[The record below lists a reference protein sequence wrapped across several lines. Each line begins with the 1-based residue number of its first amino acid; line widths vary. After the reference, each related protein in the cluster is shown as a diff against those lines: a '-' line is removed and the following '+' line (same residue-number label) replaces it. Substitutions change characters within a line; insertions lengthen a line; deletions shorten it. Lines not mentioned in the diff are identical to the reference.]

1 MKPQSRAYVIYF
13 ALFFNALTL
22 LHAQNQ
28 DPTLKTISGIV
39 SLEGTPLSNVNILI
53 IGTSSGTK
61 TNHKGYYELE
71 ASIGDTLQYSYV
83 GLKSIQ
89 VIIEDVT
96 NTLNITMREA
106 KNELDAAIVQVK
118 KRKHTIEELE
128 KRRDVNLQTPYG
140 NINPKTSGFSIR
152 HLQGENLNPGTT
164 SIIREIGIRTG
175 LRVRGTF
182 PNEALFIRNRPAT
195 FVVNGIEYK
204 DNPPVFDVNQISDIF
219 IVNQRNLVII
229 VTKSA
234 KHIKKIETEKI
245 AEKYRNQEFYNNDAL
260 PFDSFQRSTSVV
272 EKLKTYSTPEEAY
285 LFYKEQHS
293 LSPEATIDVATYF
306 NDTHPNTSYAKDI
319 LKTLRTK
326 YASHPEVLKATAYY
340 FQYFN
345 FRLEAIKTY
354 MHLLNL
360 RPNYGQSYRDLANAY
375 KENDNY
381 TKSWKIYKRFLSNH
395 YDKNNQEFI
404 DLSYNDMEYL
414 FFNRKNQIQLTDAFI
429 PKNKDKKQ
437 FKKDIRIVL
446 EWHTSEADFD
456 MEFIGPD
463 GRSFSFKHSNFD
475 NQELINLEK
484 KYGYSSK
491 EFFIDTIGDNEWLIN
506 LTYHGNKTEAP
517 TYLKL
522 TTYIQWGTASQKQE
536 TQLFKLVETNI
547 KYQLKK
553 IDKSILTNSQNS
565 K

>member
-1 MKPQSRAYVIYF
+1 MKQHYNSY
-13 ALFFNALTL
+13 LLTFFIL
-22 LHAQNQ
+22 LSTAFQLYAQHNT
-28 DPTLKTISGIV
+28 PLKKITGVV
-39 SLEGTPLSNVNILI
+39 SVEGVPLSNVNII
-53 IGTSSGTK
+53 IMGTTTGTK
-61 TNHKGYYELE
+61 TNKKGYYEINV
-71 ASIGDTLQYSYV
+71 SVGSTLQYSYI
-83 GLKSIQ
+83 GLKSVQ

-96 NTLNITMREA
+96 STLNISLREA
-106 KNELDAAIVQVK
+106 KNELDAAVIQVK
-118 KRKHTIEELE
+118 KITNPIDELE

-140 NINPKTSGFSIR
+140 FINPKTSGLSIR
-152 HLQGENLNPGTT
+152 HLQGERLNKGTI
-164 SIIREIGIRTG
+164 SIVKEISLRTG
-175 LRVRGTF
+175 LKIKGNYPDET
-182 PNEALFIRNRPAT
+182 LFIRGRPAS
-195 FVVNGIEYK
+195 FLVNGVEFAK
-204 DNPPVFDVNQISDIF
+204 NPPVDVNLISDIF

-260 PFDSFQRSTSVV
+260 PFDSFQHSTNVV
-272 EKLKTYSTPEEAY
+272 EKLKTYSTPEQAY

-293 LSPEATIDVATYF
+293 LSPEVTIDVATYF
-306 NDTHPNTSYAKDI
+306 NDTYPNTSYAKDI

-326 YASHPEVLKATAYY
+326 YANHPEVLKATAYY

-414 FFNRKNQIQLTDAFI
+414 FFNRKNQIQLTDVFI

-522 TTYIQWGTASQKQE
+522 TTYIQWGTVSQKQE
-536 TQLFKLVETNI
+536 TQLFKLLKTNI